1 MADMNT
7 NTQTGAQTGTPAGNQ
22 TGTPEGNQ
30 TGTQAAAANTGANGN
45 GTGGAQQQTGG
56 ENLSAFDK
64 FLQTEGMQAE
74 FDRRVQKALN
84 TQQTKLNATIQ
95 QQINDAVTEAQKLAK
110 MTADQK
116 AEYERQKQAEDLSK
130 REAAITRRELMATA
144 KDTLAVK
151 HLPIG
156 LADIVN
162 YESAETA
169 NASIDAIE
177 KAFQTA
183 VQAAVEEKL
192 KGGRAPEKAQ
202 GGNTSIE
209 DAIKA
214 AMRTGFFGA

>member
-30 TGTQAAAANTGANGN
+30 TGAQAAAANTGANGN
-45 GTGGAQQQTGG
+45 GTGGTQQQQQTGG

-144 KDTLAVK
+144 KDTLAGK
-151 HLPIG
+151 HLSRTFDTVDEMWED
-156 LADIVN
+156 L
-162 YESAETA
+162 
-169 NASIDAIE
+169 NA
-177 KAFQTA
+177 
-183 VQAAVEEKL
+183 
-192 KGGRAPEKAQ
+192 
-202 GGNTSIE
+202 
-209 DAIKA
+209 
-214 AMRTGFFGA
+214 